1 MKAVIWLRVA
11 AGLALL
17 HGVMHTI
24 GGVFGSVAPG
34 PQEIAV
40 TAMKANRFVAMGA
53 SRTYWDYF
61 FGYGLFVTVSF
72 AVQAVVFW
80 QLGELATTH
89 AALTRPMVAAFF
101 VAYLA
106 TSVVSGRYFFS
117 APMVMELMI
126 AACLGVAFVAAR
138 ERQA

>member
-11 AGLALL
+11 AGLAWSDAY
-17 HGVMHTI
+17 HRRCVRERRSGAAGDCGDCDEGESI
-24 GGVFGSVAPG
+24 CGDGCVA
-34 PQEIAV
+34 
-40 TAMKANRFVAMGA
+40 
-53 SRTYWDYF
+53 TYWDYF

-80 QLGELATTH
+80 QLGELAKTH

-126 AACLGVAFVAAR
+126 AACLSVAFVAAR